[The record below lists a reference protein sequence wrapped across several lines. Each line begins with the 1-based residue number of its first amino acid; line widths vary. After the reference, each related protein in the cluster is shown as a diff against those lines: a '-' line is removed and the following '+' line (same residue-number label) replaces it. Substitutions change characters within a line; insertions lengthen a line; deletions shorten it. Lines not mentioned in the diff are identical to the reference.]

1 MGAFNK
7 FCRAM
12 NKLNSAVKT
21 ISSLGST
28 KKMARRARN
37 KAAGKAAHSVFKI
50 FSK

>member
-1 MGAFNK
+1 MGAFSK

-21 ISSLGST
+21 INSLSSN
-28 KKMARRARN
+28 KKMVRRARN
-37 KAAGKAAHSVFKI
+37 KAAGKAAHGVFKL